1 MYVRD
6 NYIYGKVYHL
16 MDKYGMV
23 DLKPESSSINK
34 QEEKKN
40 APAVTI

>member
-23 DLKPESSSINK
+23 DSKPESTTVNK
-34 QEEKKN
+34 QEDKKKD
-40 APAVTI
+40 PAVTI